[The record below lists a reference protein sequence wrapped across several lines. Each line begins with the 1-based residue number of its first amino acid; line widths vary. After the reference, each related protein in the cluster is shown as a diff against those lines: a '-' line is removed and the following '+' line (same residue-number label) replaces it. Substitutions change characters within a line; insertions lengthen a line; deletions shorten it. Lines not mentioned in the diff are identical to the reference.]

1 MQPLRPLLLTQLT
14 LSYFLGYLVPVADAG
29 LLLLGFIANIC
40 TKTARNDRA
49 PVVFSVLFFVAGSI
63 RGVLSGVPVPGGQ
76 NLSGGE
82 TVRFLGVVAEVK
94 QEGPLVGLIVR
105 EARLEL
111 VYENRDPLFIPKIML
126 QTFGDSGWYED
137 RKGKR
142 ILGLGRVKKHSL
154 SGSGSIHAIRAVVS
168 GFPFKIAPVRGR
180 MIFFGEKG
188 WRGTRG
194 ALVSRI
200 NDALRDA
207 ERYKMGKDFL
217 LSILTGKRGY
227 QSACRKVLVDSGL
240 AHLQAI
246 SGLHVGIGFF
256 FFGFASRVLFLIL
269 NRLGFIFDM
278 NGPSLA
284 LAALGT
290 LAYAFLAGMPVT
302 VSRAY
307 SMMIFSALTVRK
319 YDDRSVFTPL
329 AFAFFLV
336 IISEPA
342 EAITAS
348 FVFSFI
354 ITFYLLLLLGA
365 LPSRPVGSVAIG
377 LCISITAYC
386 ASVPLSA
393 YFFNR
398 VALFGFIYNVIFV
411 PLFIPLIGIAMVWAL
426 VCLFGIPLAALGG
439 GALAMLFDI
448 LLRAIQWLCRYTGP
462 ASTVEVPDLP
472 HLLLYFAAFTF
483 ILLLTLKKGKNA
495 DTTIEVR
502 SERGEKNRGKTRL
515 FKKNQ
520 SDKLSN

>member
-14 LSYFLGYLVPVADAG
+14 LSYFLGYLLPVADAG
-29 LLLLGFIANIC
+29 LLLPGFIVNIC
-40 TKTARNDRA
+40 TKTAKNDRA
-49 PVVFSVLFFVAGSI
+49 LVVFSALFFIAGSV
-63 RGVLSGVPVPGGQ
+63 RGVLSGVNLPGGQ
-76 NLSGGE
+76 YLSGGE
-82 TVRFLGVVAEVK
+82 TVRFLGVVSEVK
-94 QEGPLVGLIVR
+94 QEGPLVCLVVR
-105 EARLEL
+105 EARLEP
-111 VYENRDPLFIPKIML
+111 VYENRELLFIPKIMV
-126 QTFGDSGWYED
+126 QTFGDSGWYEC
-137 RKGKR
+137 RKGSR
-142 ILGLGRVKKHSL
+142 VLGLGRVKKHSL
-154 SGSGSIHAIRAVVS
+154 SGSGSIYAARALVS
-168 GFPFKIAPVRGR
+168 GFPFKIDPVRGG
-180 MIFFGEKG
+180 MIFFGEKRR
-188 WRGTRG
+188 RGTR
-194 ALVSRI
+194 AVLVSKI
-200 NDALRDA
+200 YDGLRDA
-207 ERYKMGKDFL
+207 KRYEMGQDFL

-227 QSACRKVLVDSGL
+227 HSTCRKVLVDSGL

-246 SGLHVGIGFF
+246 SGLHVGVGFF
-256 FFGFASRVLFLIL
+256 FFGFASRLLFLVI

-278 NGPSLA
+278 NGPSLV

-319 YDDRSVFTPL
+319 YDDRFVFTPL

-348 FVFSFI
+348 FVFSFLL
-354 ITFYLLLLLGA
+354 TFYLLLLLGA
-365 LPSRPVGSVAIG
+365 LLPRSAGGAKTG

-386 ASVPLSA
+386 ASVPLAA
-393 YFFNR
+393 YFFKR

-411 PLFIPLIGIAMVWAL
+411 PLFVPLIGLALVWAL
-426 VCLFGIPLAALGG
+426 LCILSFPLATLGG

-448 LLRAIQWLCRYTGP
+448 LLRAVKWLCRFTGP
-462 ASTVEVPDLP
+462 ATPVKVPGLP

-483 ILLLTLKKGKNA
+483 ILLLTLKTGKNA
-495 DTTIEVR
+495 DRIIEAGAEG
-502 SERGEKNRGKTRL
+502 SEKNRGKTRL